1 MSLYILSSPG
11 PPGSSPTEVWRV
23 EGRLVQFGPEGPTE
37 GSGGGDL
44 VRTWHRL
51 MCCAL
56 AEVMSLI
63 LKRQRLRR

>member
-1 MSLYILSSPG
+1 MSSYILSSPG
-11 PPGSSPTEVWRV
+11 PPGSSPTEVRRV
-23 EGRLVQFGPEGPTE
+23 EGRLVRFGLEGLTE

-51 MCCAL
+51 MCRTL

-63 LKRQRLRR
+63 LE